1 MAFGCHNCPH
11 DAEIARLRET
21 CLACKRCNGDMVKI
35 GGWTRVSLDAGKDEA
50 CAEKILAHVSP
61 DYAPREPAP
70 RSRVDVPDFVLP
82 YLVRIIEPFARLRA
96 KDVLLLAAMMRGE
109 RLVDIARR
117 DGLTLQAV
125 HSRWQRIVCKNPIW
139 AAVATGR
146 IGSGRGRKPGKAKDE
161 AKDSATPRNTSSGR
175 GDDSGGGG

>member
-35 GGWTRVSLDAGKDEA
+35 GEWTRVSLDAGKDEA
-50 CAEKILAHVSP
+50 CAEKILAHVPP
-61 DYAPREPAP
+61 DYAPRAPSP

-82 YLVRIIEPFARLRA
+82 YLLRIMEPFARLRA
-96 KDVLLLAAMMRGE
+96 KDLILLASMMRGE

-117 DGLTLQAV
+117 TGLTLQAV
-125 HSRWQRIVCKNPIW
+125 HSRWQRILCKNPIW
-139 AAVATGR
+139 AAVATGM

-175 GDDSGGGG
+175 GGDSGGGG

>member
-1 MAFGCHNCPH
+1 MAYGCHNCPH

-21 CLACKRCNGDMVKI
+21 CLACRRCNGDRVKI
-35 GGWTRVSLDAGKDEA
+35 GEWTRVSLDAGKDEA
-50 CAEKILAHVSP
+50 CAEKILAHVPP

-70 RSRVDVPDFVLP
+70 RSRVDVPDCVLP
-82 YLVRIIEPFARLRA
+82 YLLRVMEPFSGLRD
-96 KDVLLLAAMMRGE
+96 KDVLLLVAMMRGE

-125 HSRWQRIVCKNPIW
+125 HERWQRMLRKNPIW
-139 AAVATGR
+139 AAVATGM
-146 IGSGRGRKPGKAKDE
+146 IGSGRGRKPSKAKDE

-175 GDDSGGGG
+175 GGDSGGGG